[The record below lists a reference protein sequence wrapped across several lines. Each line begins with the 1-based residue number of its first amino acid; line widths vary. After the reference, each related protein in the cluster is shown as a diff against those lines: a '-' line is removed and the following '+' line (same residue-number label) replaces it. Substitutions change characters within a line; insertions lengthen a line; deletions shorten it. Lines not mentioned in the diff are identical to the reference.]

1 MHPYRHPKNEPTR
14 VAGRRAWGGRRAF
27 TLVEVVLAIGIAIGV
42 MVVALYFY
50 HQASQL
56 RAQLIEQSEQISET
70 RLLME
75 RITLDLRVAHAQ
87 PLLTFQGSNAFLRF
101 AMLNVPAVG
110 AGLSDSNAPGS
121 RRATDLSVVAYEVGS
136 VLQGTNRLVTG
147 IHRTE
152 RPFQVFGG
160 SATPP
165 LALST
170 NLAGSEGVLETH
182 HRLGRPITERVRYL
196 SFGFWDGVGWKDR
209 WASTRLPQ
217 AVRLTMGW
225 KPLANGATEGDY
237 GGELFRRVVV
247 LPGYGVTPEAE
258 NDLLGTRN
266 LEEGGL
272 DEPDEGLFLPTQ

>member
-1 MHPYRHPKNEPTR
+1 MHPYPPQPHKDPPHVPGGRAW
-14 VAGRRAWGGRRAF
+14 AGRRGF
-27 TLVEVVLAIGIAIGV
+27 TLVEVVLAIGIAIGL

-87 PLLTFQGSNAFLRF
+87 PILAFQGSNAFLRF
-101 AMLNVPAVG
+101 AVLNAPAAG
-110 AGLSDSNAPGS
+110 AGMTGSNGPVS
-121 RRATDLSVVAYEVGS
+121 RRVTDLSVVAYEVGS
-136 VLQGTNRLVTG
+136 VLQGTNRVITG

-152 RPFQVFGG
+152 RPFQIFGG
-160 SATPP
+160 SGTPP

-170 NLAGSEGVLETH
+170 NLAGRDGMVET

-196 SFGFWDGVGWKDR
+196 SFGFWDGVVWKDR
-209 WASTRLPQ
+209 WASSRLPQ
-217 AVRLTMGW
+217 AVRLTLGW
-225 KPLANGATEGDY
+225 KSLADGATEGDY

-247 LPGYGVTPEAE
+247 LPGYGASSEAE
-258 NDLLGTRN
+258 NELLGSGNRG
-266 LEEGGL
+266 EGGL
-272 DEPDEGLFLPTQ
+272 DEPDEGLYLPTP